1 MVLVVFIILELLIL
15 AKDSSIFTKNILSK
29 IFFLFDSLNFT
40 NRHIYFLVNYN
51 MELFFLVRNV
61 SSKENIKSHFHILF
75 ILAVNFFDK

>member
-15 AKDSSIFTKNILSK
+15 AKDSSVFTKNILSK
-29 IFFLFDSLNFT
+29 IFFLFDSLDFT
-40 NRHIYFLVNYN
+40 NRHIYFLVDDN
-51 MELFFLVRNV
+51 MELFFLVWNV

>member
-15 AKDSSIFTKNILSK
+15 AKNSSVFTKNILSK
-29 IFFLFDSLNFT
+29 IFFLFDSLDFT
-40 NRHIYFLVNYN
+40 NRHIYFLVDDN